1 MPKSPSPVR
10 LQDEL
15 MRSAALVGALHQR
28 SAAQQ
33 VEYWASLGR
42 NVAGLLDPEQLLAV
56 KSGLARL
63 HVEPVRAA
71 AVDPETVFASLEK
84 ARDNGT
90 LAASVTTAQDRY
102 QASVSHPGLL
112 ERISSDGSKT
122 IGMFEDGVFRP
133 CDPLAP

>member
-42 NVAGLLDPEQLLAV
+42 NVAGLLDPEQVLAV

-63 HVEPVRAA
+63 HVEPVRTA
-71 AVDPETVFASLEK
+71 AVDPESVFASLEK
-84 ARDNGT
+84 ARDNGS

-122 IGMFEDGVFRP
+122 IGMFEDGVFRS

>member
-33 VEYWASLGR
+33 VEYWAALGR
-42 NVAGLLDPEQLLAV
+42 SVAGLLDPEQLLAV

-63 HVEPVRAA
+63 RVEPIRVV
-71 AVDPETVFASLEK
+71 AVDPAAVFDTIEQ
-84 ARDNGT
+84 ARQNGT
-90 LAASVTTAQDRY
+90 LAASVSTARDRY
-102 QASVSHPGLL
+102 QASSSHPGLL
-112 ERISSDGSKT
+112 ERISSDGLRT
-122 IGMFEDGVFRP
+122 IGTFEDGLFRP

>member
-15 MRSAALVGALHQR
+15 MRSAA
-28 SAAQQ
+28 QQ

-42 NVAGLLDPEQLLAV
+42 SVAGLLDPEQLLAV

-63 HVEPVRAA
+63 RVEPIRAM
-71 AVDPETVFASLEK
+71 AVDPAAVFDTMEQ
-84 ARDNGT
+84 ARQNGT
-90 LAASVTTAQDRY
+90 LAASVSTAQDRY

-112 ERISSDGSKT
+112 ERISSDGLRT
-122 IGMFEDGVFRP
+122 IGTFEDGMFRS

>member
-1 MPKSPSPVR
+1 MPKSSSPVR

-56 KSGLARL
+56 KAGLARL
-63 HVEPVRAA
+63 RVEPVRVA
-71 AVDPETVFASLEK
+71 AVDPGAVFASLEQ
-84 ARDNGT
+84 ARQDGS

-102 QASVSHPGLL
+102 QASASQPGLL
-112 ERISSDGSKT
+112 ERISSDGLRT
-122 IGMFEDGVFRP
+122 VGTFEDGVFRP
-133 CDPLAP
+133 CDSLAP